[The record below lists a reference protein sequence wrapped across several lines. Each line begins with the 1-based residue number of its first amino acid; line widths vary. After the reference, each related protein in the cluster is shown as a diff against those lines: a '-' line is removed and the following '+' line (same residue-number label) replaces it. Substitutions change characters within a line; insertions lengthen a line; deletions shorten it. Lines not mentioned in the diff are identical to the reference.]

1 MKKIFAVLILL
12 LLGSPGWAQDNIKVG
27 VFDLQIAINESK
39 AGKKAKARFRDQ
51 VKKAEADLLKEKKAV
66 ERLKSD
72 IDKKGPLL
80 KPQERKNLGREFQ
93 RRAKGFQRRMRDH
106 QEELQQRE
114 GEMTAEIIN
123 EIRKVVL
130 EFGKKENFTIIF
142 ERGEVLYY
150 NEAINLTKT
159 VIDLYDRSSTR
170 KVTKGK

>member
-27 VFDLQIAINESK
+27 VFDLQRVINESK

-80 KPQERKNLGREFQ
+80 KPQERKNLEREFQ

-123 EIRKVVL
+123 GIRKVVL
-130 EFGKKENFTIIF
+130 EFGKKENFTLIF
-142 ERGEVLYY
+142 ERGGVLYY
-150 NEAINLTKT
+150 NEAVNLTKA